1 MDGICGWVGDVADGR
16 ESAEILGAM
25 LRDCG
30 AGSGAGEPGLQSGR
44 MHAASLDT
52 GTHNP
57 GGCLF
62 SDGRLTLAMSEMVKG
77 VSGKPLS
84 AADLADRYRSHG
96 EEFLRR
102 ARGPFALAL
111 YDHSDD
117 KLLLAV
123 DRAGIRPLFVRQGN
137 GVVSFSSRL
146 AALRQVPGAAS
157 EVDPQALFNYLY
169 FHVVPSPGTIY
180 AGCEKLLPAQML
192 TFRGGERRA
201 SFYWTMPY
209 RDDNPAGFE
218 VLRREFRGLLPQVV
232 ARGAGEGDAVGC
244 FLSGGTDSSTVAGTL
259 RQCRDAPIRTYSMGF
274 QAEGFDEVEYARIA
288 ARYFK
293 TDPREYYVKPGDVV
307 DSIPAVAGY
316 CDEPFGNASVVPA
329 YLCARFAREDGI
341 ERLLAGDG
349 GDEIFGGNAR
359 YANQWV
365 FELYG
370 RMPGLL
376 RSALIEPLAFGL
388 PWGDRLAPLR
398 KARSY
403 ITQAKVPLPDRLETY
418 NFLHR
423 TPLSEIFAPDFLAAV
438 DTGSPLADL
447 REVYSRTRSGSSVN
461 RMMHLDLKITLA
473 DNDLR
478 KVNQACG
485 LAGVD
490 VRYPLLDD
498 EMLEFAASVPP
509 HLQLR
514 RNQLRHFFKK
524 ALADFL
530 PTEIIQKKKHG
541 FGLPV
546 GQWMAEFEPLRA
558 LSQDSLSAFR
568 RRGILNPAYL
578 DWLDRQHQSEHASYY
593 GVMLWVLVMLE
604 QWLQLHGH

>member
-1 MDGICGWVGDVADGR
+1 MYGICGWLGDVADGG
-16 ESAEILGAM
+16 ESGEILGAM

-30 AGSGAGEPGLQSGR
+30 AGSGGDGPGPQSGR
-44 MHAASLDT
+44 MHAASLDKGAGDT
-52 GTHNP
+52 G
-57 GGCLF
+57 GRVF
-62 SDGRLTLAMSEMVKG
+62 SDGQLTVAVSEAVRSA
-77 VSGKPLS
+77 SGKPLS
-84 AADLADRYRSHG
+84 AADLADCYRSHG
-96 EEFLRR
+96 EGFLERLC
-102 ARGPFALAL
+102 GPFALAL
-111 YDHSDD
+111 YDCSDD

-123 DRAGIRPLFVRQGN
+123 DRAGIRPLYVQPGD

-146 AALRQVPGAAS
+146 GALRRVPGAAAKI
-157 EVDPQALFNYLY
+157 DPQALFNYLF

-180 AGCEKLLPAQML
+180 VGCEKLLPAQIL

-218 VLRREFRGLLPQVV
+218 ALRREFRGLLPQVV
-232 ARGAGEGDAVGC
+232 ERGAGGGDAVGC
-244 FLSGGTDSSTVAGTL
+244 FLSGGTDSSTMAGTL

-288 ARYFK
+288 ARHFQ
-293 TDPREYYVKPGDVV
+293 TDPREYYVKPRDVV

-388 PWGDRLAPLR
+388 PGGDRLAPLR

-403 ITQAKVPLPDRLETY
+403 ISQAKVPLPDRLETY

-423 TPLSEIFAPDFLAAV
+423 TPLPEIFAPDFLAAV
-438 DTGSPLADL
+438 DTGAPLADL
-447 REVYSRTRSGSSVN
+447 RDVYARTRSGSSVN
-461 RMMHLDLKITLA
+461 RMMHLDLKVTLA

-509 HLQLR
+509 HLQLQ
-514 RNQLRHFFKK
+514 RNRLRHFFKK

-530 PTEIIQKKKHG
+530 PAEIIHKKKHG

-546 GQWMAEFEPLRA
+546 GQWMAEFEPLRE
-558 LSQDSLSAFR
+558 LSRESLSAFR
-568 RRGILNPAYL
+568 ARGILNPAYL
-578 DWLDRQHQSEHASYY
+578 DWLDRQHRSEHASYY
-593 GVMLWVLVMLE
+593 GVLLWVLVMLE
-604 QWLQLHGH
+604 QWLQSHGH